1 MKLKNILLAL
11 FTIMLCCQP
20 NAQISTHAGDASA
33 TNATDAVICS
43 WRNEYIVSWYK
54 ANNTP
59 QLDITKPGSGTIH
72 RVLMPLFTILDM
84 AVLDN
89 YLYFCG
95 RSSSDDNSHGVLGR
109 VNLNDIIFNSVSLSI
124 DYTFVSNINA
134 INKLT
139 VYYDN
144 NTPHVAAIGETFVTL
159 TFTYSNYSFI
169 DCLYNSASPTMLNIN
184 TRPFSTLERYDDI
197 METNNH
203 IVCVG
208 YYSFMMGPSFCYR
221 KVTKSNLADAMF
233 DTIHYYNG
241 GNDALST
248 THSTAIYSNL
258 IAVSYLAQDSLENNV
273 TRIRIINTA
282 DNTNTKAFEYR
293 VPAEIDYNDIVYVP
307 KGDALIVMQDYVL
320 NHGRN
325 TNFMY
330 VYPSATSP
338 YLSVVEYKLREY
350 FKPLAV
356 HDDIYYLAAAGAK
369 WLYKD
374 VTVLPSGYPNS
385 GCPDYA
391 NKIVYTI
398 STLTHIKKHHA
409 LSASSEPYN
418 VFSMPT
424 STNTSTMTVECINQ

>member
-1 MKLKNILLAL
+1 M
-11 FTIMLCCQP
+11 
-20 NAQISTHAGDASA
+20 HAGDAA
-33 TNATDAVICS
+33 VTNATDAVIRS
-43 WRNEYIVSWYK
+43 WNHDHIVSWYMV
-54 ANNTP
+54 NNSP
-59 QLDITKPGSGTIH
+59 QLDITELSSSTIYK
-72 RVLMPLFTILDM
+72 VPMPSFTILDM
-84 AVLDN
+84 AVLDD

-95 RSSSDDNSHGVLGR
+95 RSSSDDNSYGVLGR
-109 VNLNDIIFNSVSLSI
+109 VYLLEITTSLATSIPYVFVGNVNS
-124 DYTFVSNINA
+124 
-134 INKLT
+134 INKLA
-139 VYYDN
+139 VYFDG
-144 NTPHVAAIGETFVTL
+144 NTPHIAAIGETFVTL
-159 TFTYSNYSFI
+159 ASTYSSYSFI
-169 DCLYNSASPTMLNIN
+169 DCLYNGTSPTALTIN

-221 KVTKSNLADAMF
+221 KVPKSNLADAMF

-307 KGDALIVMQDYVL
+307 KGDVLIVMQDYVL

-374 VTVLPSGYPNS
+374 VSVLPSGYPNA

-409 LSASSEPYN
+409 LSLSSETTY
-418 VFSMPT
+418 VLSMPT
-424 STNTSTMTVECINQ
+424 PVNNLTMTVECINQ

>member
-1 MKLKNILLAL
+1 MKLKNILLAV
-11 FTIMLCCQP
+11 FTIMFCCQP
-20 NAQISTHAGDASA
+20 KAQISMNAGDAA
-33 TNATDAVICS
+33 VTNATSTIIRS
-43 WRNEYIVSWYK
+43 WDYNHIVSCYK
-54 ANNTP
+54 TNSP
-59 QLDITKPGSGTIH
+59 QLDITDIYNNVIYRTP
-72 RVLMPLFTILDM
+72 MPLFTVLDM
-84 AVLDN
+84 AILGKH
-89 YLYFCG
+89 LYFCG
-95 RSSSDDNSHGVLGR
+95 RSSMDDDSYGVLGR
-109 VNLNDIIFNSVSLSI
+109 IDLNYTISNTSTSI
-124 DYTFVSNINA
+124 DYVFVTNVNS
-134 INKLT
+134 INKLA
-139 VYYDN
+139 VYLDN

-208 YYSFMMGPSFCYR
+208 YYSYMMGPSFCYR
-221 KVTKSNLADAMF
+221 KVPKSNLADAAF
-233 DTIHYYNG
+233 DTVHFYNG

-248 THSTAIYSNL
+248 THSTAIYGNL

-374 VTVLPSGYPNS
+374 VTVLPSGYPNA

-409 LSASSEPYN
+409 LSLSSETTY
-418 VFSMPT
+418 VLSMPT
-424 STNTSTMTVECINQ
+424 PVNNLTMTVECINQ

>member
-11 FTIMLCCQP
+11 FTIMFCCQP
-20 NAQISTHAGDASA
+20 KAQISMHAGDAA
-33 TNATDAVICS
+33 VTNATGTLIRS
-43 WRNEYIVSWYK
+43 WDYNHIVSWYK
-54 ANNTP
+54 TNSP
-59 QLDITKPGSGTIH
+59 QLDITDIYNNVIYRTP
-72 RVLMPLFTILDM
+72 MPLFTVLDM
-84 AVLDN
+84 AILGKH
-89 YLYFCG
+89 LYFCG
-95 RSSSDDNSHGVLGR
+95 RSSMDDDSYGVLGR
-109 VNLNDIIFNSVSLSI
+109 IDLNYTISNTSTSI
-124 DYTFVSNINA
+124 DYVFVTNVNS
-134 INKLT
+134 INKLA
-139 VYYDN
+139 VYLDN

-221 KVTKSNLADAMF
+221 KVPKNNLADAAF
-233 DTIHYYNG
+233 DTVHFYNG

-374 VTVLPSGYPNS
+374 VSVLPSGYPNA

-409 LSASSEPYN
+409 LSLSSETTY
-418 VFSMPT
+418 VLSMPT
-424 STNTSTMTVECINQ
+424 PVNNLTMTVECINQ

>member
-20 NAQISTHAGDASA
+20 KAQISMNAGDAA
-33 TNATDAVICS
+33 VTNATDAVIRS
-43 WRNEYIVSWYK
+43 WNHDHIVSWYMP
-54 ANNTP
+54 NNVARI
-59 QLDITKPGSGTIH
+59 DVTKPSYGIIY
-72 RVLMPLFTILDM
+72 RIQMPTFTILNM
-84 AVLDN
+84 AVLGD

-95 RSSSDDNSHGVLGR
+95 RSSTDDNSYGVLGR
-109 VNLNDIIFNSVSLSI
+109 VNISEIIASSPTSIQYVFVGNVNS
-124 DYTFVSNINA
+124 
-134 INKLT
+134 INKLA
-139 VYYDN
+139 VYLDG

-159 TFTYSNYSFI
+159 ASTYSSYSFI
-169 DCLYNSASPTMLNIN
+169 DCLYNGTSPTALTIN

-221 KVTKSNLADAMF
+221 KVPKNNLADAAF
-233 DTIHYYNG
+233 DTVHFYNG

-409 LSASSEPYN
+409 LSLSSETTY
-418 VFSMPT
+418 VLSMPT
-424 STNTSTMTVECINQ
+424 PVNNLTMTVECINQ